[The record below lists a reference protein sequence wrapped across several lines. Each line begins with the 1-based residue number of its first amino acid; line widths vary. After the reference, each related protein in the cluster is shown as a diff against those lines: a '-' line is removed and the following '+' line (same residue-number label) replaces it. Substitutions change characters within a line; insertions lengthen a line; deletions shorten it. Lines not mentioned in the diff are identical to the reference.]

1 MSASRRLAEGGRIDR
16 ARPLA
21 FTFDGTSYEGCAG
34 DTLASALL
42 ANGVDVVG
50 TSVTQGRPR
59 GIYAAGA
66 EEPNAFVQLTAGACS
81 EPMLRATGIELYDGL
96 SANSLAGR
104 GRLSPEADPALY
116 DKMHVHCDVLVVGGG
131 PAGLAAV
138 LAAGRTGARVLL
150 VDEGP
155 ELGGS
160 LLGVRDRIDGAPAA
174 RWVATTAERLA
185 GMPEVRVLSR
195 TTAVG
200 YFDHN
205 YVVLA
210 ERRTDHLGPATP
222 QGVSRQRLWHVRAGH
237 VVLATGAHERPL
249 VFADNDRPGVMLA
262 GAVRTY
268 LNRYAVPS
276 GRTAVVFTTNDS
288 AYAAAIEMA
297 DAGVAVAGLVDA
309 RPGSGG
315 AWAERARSRG
325 IELLAGQA
333 VVGTTGGRR
342 LEAVDVMALT
352 DDGEP
357 AGGPRTIPCDLLAV
371 SGGWNP
377 VAHLF
382 SQSRGALRYDE
393 ELTCF
398 VPDRALQ
405 AQRSAGACRGAF
417 GLAACLA
424 DGLLAGGEAAASVG
438 YDGGAPAP
446 TPVVDELTEQPPCE
460 LWAVPPADSGDGAWR
475 THFVDLHRDAT
486 VADLR
491 RAVGAGMRSPEHV
504 KRYTTIGT
512 GDRSGQ
518 DLGPQLPRRPG
529 RAAGDPPPRSR
540 ARRPSGRRTPR
551 FPSASWPGANGAA
564 SMTRRG

>member
-1 MSASRRLAEGGRIDR
+1 M
-16 ARPLA
+16 
-21 FTFDGTSYEGCAG
+21 
-34 DTLASALL
+34 
-42 ANGVDVVG
+42 
-50 TSVTQGRPR
+50 
-59 GIYAAGA
+59 
-66 EEPNAFVQLTAGACS
+66 
-81 EPMLRATGIELYDGL
+81 
-96 SANSLAGR
+96 
-104 GRLSPEADPALY
+104 
-116 DKMHVHCDVLVVGGG
+116 LVVGGG
-131 PAGLAAV
+131 PAGLAAG
-138 LAAGRTGARVLL
+138 LAAGGTGARVLL

-160 LLGVRDRIDGAPAA
+160 LLGARERIDGAPAA
-174 RWVATTAERLA
+174 RWVAATAERLA
-185 GMPEVRVLSR
+185 AMPEVRVLSR

-210 ERRTDHLGPATP
+210 ERRTDHLGPAAP

-268 LNRYAVPS
+268 LNRYAVAS

-357 AGGPRTIPCDLLAV
+357 AGEPRTIPCDLLAV

-377 VAHLF
+377 AAHLF

-438 YDGGAPAP
+438 YDGGEPPP
-446 TPVVDELTEQPPCE
+446 TPVVDELTEQPPRE

-512 GDRSGQ
+512 GDDQGKTSGVNSLGVLAELLGIPLR
-518 DLGPQLPRRPG
+518 DLGPTTFRPPYTPVPYGLMAG
-529 RAAGDPPPRSR
+529 RER
-540 ARRPSGRRTPR
+540 GRLV
-551 FPSASWPGANGAA
+551 
-564 SMTRRG
+564 